1 MCRLLNVLR
10 LRATVRAPLG
20 WFVAAT
26 LLTMACG
33 SSHRPIE
40 ASSAP
45 ANLPQ
50 VEPSGLHVV
59 TVARATPNLVQLSL
73 WIDAG
78 TRDANPPQLATVSA
92 WAAAARSGTNVHA
105 RVLPDGTE
113 FSIECAADETR
124 ACVERLAQVLSTRS
138 VDAPT
143 VTKLIARLA
152 QQRAE
157 AELDGRVLA
166 ERHALEAA
174 LGPAASAFLPWGE
187 LVNDTRVSVES
198 IGAFLADHFGPERA
212 LLVVAGDIRA
222 ALLQNGINA
231 EFSHLPRARR
241 PRDTRALDLED
252 AGTTV
257 RMERASSGWVAIAVA
272 GHDRADVVRSLGALS
287 GIWGGSTS
295 ARWMAVRGGAV
306 AVASMATGSPTEPVR
321 SALLALT
328 EPRAVAGGSNLGAPR
343 DDLVALSQQAGLK
356 FCAPDTEPP
365 TATTLRAGLAATL
378 ADEARGGP
386 GNESRNDAR
395 ALNTQ
400 QELQRLVVEISR
412 APSVRGQIG
421 EQAANVVLQNGAR
434 LVVQRRDSH
443 SVGIAIRFL
452 ARTSEETPATHG
464 RIALLSLL
472 SSQACEGIG
481 AGALSVR
488 LRMLGASL
496 HPTLDRGG
504 YGLQITAPKDRWR
517 ETLELVSHCALR
529 PLLNRRV
536 FRDAQARL
544 LEELDPR
551 SPHGRSASVAAQLT
565 PSRPGAVAPW
575 GSTTTSLLD
584 LDAVVRLHREVA
596 VGARVALSVV
606 GDVPVADVV
615 SAAARPLARLV
626 PGALA
631 HSAAPT
637 PVAPGVAAL
646 AGEESPAALIAFRLD
661 GPDLDT
667 TGARAFA
674 AVLGHALGQQPSIQV
689 TWLDGGAWNHGAWA
703 AVAVALPL
711 ETLETLD
718 ATVRSALQAMS
729 AAEGGLE
736 VEQVVTHAIR
746 RQVRMLAEPIHEAQ
760 SLVTRAL
767 DGGDM
772 AVERTRAMRTLETFL
787 QTSPHYLVSRGRP
800 AANATPAASSR
811 P

>member
-10 LRATVRAPLG
+10 LLAPVRVPFG

-26 LLTMACG
+26 LLTVACG
-33 SSHRPIE
+33 SSHPPIE
-40 ASSAP
+40 TSSAP

-50 VEPSGLHVV
+50 VEPSGLRVAM
-59 TVARATPNLVQLSL
+59 VARATPGLVQLSL

-92 WAAAARSGTNVHA
+92 WAAAARSATDVRA

-113 FSIECAADETR
+113 FFLECAADETR
-124 ACVERLAQVLSTRS
+124 ACVESLARVLSTRS
-138 VDAPT
+138 ADAPT
-143 VTKLIARLA
+143 VTRLIAKLA
-152 QQRAE
+152 QQRAD
-157 AELDGRVLA
+157 AELDGRLLA
-166 ERHALEAA
+166 ERRALEAA
-174 LGPAASAFLPWGE
+174 LGPAASAFFPWGE
-187 LVNDTRVSVES
+187 LANDAGVSIES

-212 LLVVAGDIRA
+212 LLVAAGDIRTS
-222 ALLQNGINA
+222 LLQDGINA
-231 EFSHLPRARR
+231 GFSRLPQARR
-241 PRDTRALDLED
+241 PRDARALELED
-252 AGTTV
+252 AGTMV
-257 RMERASSGWVAIAVA
+257 RVERASSGWVAVSVA
-272 GHDRADVVRSLGALS
+272 GHDRAEVVRSLGALS
-287 GIWGGSTS
+287 GSWGGSAS

-321 SALLALT
+321 SALSALA
-328 EPRAVAGGSNLGAPR
+328 EPRTVAGGSDLGAPR
-343 DDLVALSQQAGLK
+343 DDLVAVSEQAGLR
-356 FCAPDTEPP
+356 FCAPGSEPQNAIP
-365 TATTLRAGLAATL
+365 VRLGLAATL

-386 GNESRNDAR
+386 GNEGRNDAR

-400 QELQRLVVEISR
+400 QDLERMVAEISR
-412 APSVRGQIG
+412 APSVRGPIG
-421 EQAANVVLQNGAR
+421 AQAANVVLHNGAR
-434 LVVQRRDSH
+434 VVVQRRDSH
-443 SVGIAIRFL
+443 NVGIAIRFL
-452 ARTSEETPATHG
+452 ARTSEETPSTHG
-464 RIALLSLL
+464 RVALLSLL
-472 SSQACEGIG
+472 SSQACEGMG

-488 LRMLGASL
+488 LRLLGASL

-544 LEELDPR
+544 LEELGPR

-565 PSRPGAVAPW
+565 PNRPGAVAPW
-575 GSTTTSLLD
+575 GSATTSLLD

-596 VGARVALSVV
+596 VGARVALAVV
-606 GDVPVADVV
+606 GDVPVTDVV

-631 HSAAPT
+631 HSAAPA

-646 AGEESPAALIAFRLD
+646 AGEDTPAALIAFRLD

-674 AVLGHALGQQPSIQV
+674 AVLGRALGQEPSIQV
-689 TWLDGGAWNHGAWA
+689 TWLEGGAWNHGAWA

-711 ETLETLD
+711 EALETLD
-718 ATVRSALQAMS
+718 STVASALQAMS
-729 AAEGGLE
+729 AAEGRPE
-736 VEQVVTHAIR
+736 AEQVVTHAIR
-746 RQVRMLAEPIHEAQ
+746 RHVRMLAEPIHEAQ

-767 DGGDM
+767 DGEL
-772 AVERTRAMRTLETFL
+772 AVERTRALRTFETF
-787 QTSPHYLVSRGRP
+787 SRAPPHYLVSRGRP
-800 AANATPAASSR
+800 TANTMP
-811 P
+811 